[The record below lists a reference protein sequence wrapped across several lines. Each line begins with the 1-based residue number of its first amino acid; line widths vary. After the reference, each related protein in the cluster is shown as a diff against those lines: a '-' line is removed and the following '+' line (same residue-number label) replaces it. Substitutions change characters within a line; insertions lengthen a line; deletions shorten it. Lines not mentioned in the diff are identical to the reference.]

1 MTTIGIIANPMAGK
15 DIRRLV
21 AHGRYV
27 SNNEKVN
34 TLRRLFV
41 GLDSVGVEQVLMMPD
56 YDGISSNC
64 KNYRSKNLKIETL
77 DMRLIDNEMDSTNAA
92 KILKELEVD
101 CIITLGGDGT
111 NRAVAKGCTT
121 IPILPISTGTNNVFP
136 ENIEGT
142 IAGIAAGLVSKNLV
156 NINET
161 TYKSNSLE
169 VWIDNSFKD
178 IALVDIAVSFTDSV
192 GAKAIWTTS
201 ELSEIFV
208 IKAKSTATGL
218 SSIAYMLSGDELNK
232 DKGIHIR
239 ANSTN
244 SKNLKVPLAPGLIK
258 SIPIKNWKYIK
269 TDSRTKIAQS
279 SCVLALDGERTLSV
293 KSSSKVEI
301 ALKNN
306 GPVVISTDKVIEQ
319 AALSNI
325 MYNTA
330 IADRI

>member
-1 MTTIGIIANPMAGK
+1 MAGK

-34 TLRRLFV
+34 ILRRVFV

-56 YDGISSNC
+56 YDGISNNC
-64 KNYRSKNLKIETL
+64 MAYKSKNLKIETL
-77 DMRLIDNEMDSTNAA
+77 KMKLMDSEIDSTNAA
-92 KILKELEVD
+92 NLLKDLEVD

-111 NRAVAKGCTT
+111 NRSVAKGCTT

-142 IAGIAAGLVSKNLV
+142 IAGIAAGLISKNLV
-156 NINET
+156 DLNKT
-161 TYKSNSLE
+161 TYKSKLLE
-169 VWIDNSFKD
+169 VWIDKSLKD
-178 IALVDIAVSFTDSV
+178 IALVDIAVSFTESL

-218 SSIAYMLSGDELNK
+218 SSIAYMLSGDELDR
-232 DKGIHIR
+232 DKGIHIQTSSV
-239 ANSTN
+239 NHN
-244 SKNLKVPLAPGLIK
+244 NLNVPLAPGLIK
-258 SIPIKNWKYIK
+258 SVPIKNWNYIEMNS
-269 TDSRTKIAQS
+269 TTTIPQS
-279 SCVLALDGERTLSV
+279 SCILALDGERTLSV
-293 KSSSKVEI
+293 KSSSQIEI
-301 ALKNN
+301 VLKKD
-306 GPVVISTDKVIEQ
+306 GPIVISTDKAIEQ
-319 AALSNI
+319 AALNNI

-330 IADRI
+330 INDQT

>member
-34 TLRRLFV
+34 ILRRVFV

-56 YDGISSNC
+56 YDGISNNC
-64 KNYRSKNLKIETL
+64 MAYKSKNLKIETL
-77 DMRLIDNEMDSTNAA
+77 KMKLMDSEIDSTNAA
-92 KILKELEVD
+92 NLLKDLEVD

-111 NRAVAKGCTT
+111 NRSVAKGCTT

-142 IAGIAAGLVSKNLV
+142 IAGIAAGLISKNLV
-156 NINET
+156 DLNKT
-161 TYKSNSLE
+161 TYKSKLLE
-169 VWIDNSFKD
+169 VWIDKSLKD
-178 IALVDIAVSFTDSV
+178 IALVDIAVSFTESL

-218 SSIAYMLSGDELNK
+218 SSIAYMLSGDGLNEN
-232 DKGIHIR
+232 KGIHIKT
-239 ANSTN
+239 S
-244 SKNLKVPLAPGLIK
+244 LIK
-258 SIPIKNWKYIK
+258 SVPIKNWNYIEMNS
-269 TDSRTKIAQS
+269 TTTIPQS
-279 SCVLALDGERTLSV
+279 SCILALDGERTLSV
-293 KSSSKVEI
+293 KSSSQIEI
-301 ALKNN
+301 VLKKD
-306 GPVVISTDKVIEQ
+306 GPIVISTDKAIEQ
-319 AALSNI
+319 AALNNI

-330 IADRI
+330 INDQT